1 MNNKI
6 HEKYELIDLA
16 RYGSSARKDIRPKL
30 YVASGGKYE
39 KGDILDANLQAS
51 ILAEAISDSSASMT
65 NYIDNKSN
73 VIVNYFNDTLN
84 NKFLFYETKAE
95 FELNQ
100 NNIPNSAV
108 AFIKDKQL
116 IWANGVFY
124 SGGGGVGDNV
134 EIDQTPIYYYVFA
147 NKNT

>member
-1 MNNKI
+1 
-6 HEKYELIDLA
+6 
-16 RYGSSARKDIRPKL
+16 
-30 YVASGGKYE
+30 
-39 KGDILDANLQAS
+39 
-51 ILAEAISDSSASMT
+51 
-65 NYIDNKSN
+65 
-73 VIVNYFNDTLN
+73 
-84 NKFLFYETKAE
+84 LFYETKAE